1 MTGILELLAFFSA
14 AALVLIMFWFGLIGC
29 LGLPVLTLGCWSI
42 AAWGGVLAFRTPFTT
57 DPIVRSR
64 RAGWR
69 LVFGVAVAL
78 TLTAIVEH
86 PGTDK
91 QTYRPFYWVL
101 AALLPLALAFAYHLQ
116 HRHQPT
122 GADTSTPNDRNA

>member
-1 MTGILELLAFFSA
+1 MTAILELLAFFSA
-14 AALVLIMFWFGLIGC
+14 AALVLVMFWFGLIGC
-29 LGLPVLTLGCWSI
+29 LGLPVMTLGCWSI
-42 AAWGGVLAFRTPFTT
+42 AVWGGVLAFRTPFTT

-64 RAGWR
+64 CAGWR

-78 TLTAIVEH
+78 TLTAIIEH

-91 QTYRPFYWVL
+91 QTYWPFYGVL
-101 AALLPLALAFAYHLQ
+101 AALLPLALAFVYHFQ
-116 HRHQPT
+116 RRHQTT